1 MLYTYRDTY
10 SNIQIFLAWMKNKA
24 CLGKE
29 NKMSFLDD
37 VKDVLNDTKQRTEN
51 GAVGY
56 STSKHELLDMNF
68 AVPSYRK
75 KSEVQIKEDFTKAYF
90 ENPLLAVAW
99 IFYVR
104 DVRGGLGE
112 RRLFRVCMKQI
123 AETNTQLAIELLPLI
138 AEYGRFDDIFELLN
152 IDSTFDIAIA
162 KVVAEQFKAD
172 FDNMSAGKP
181 ISLLAKWLPTQN
193 CSNAVRKQRANF
205 IVSKLGLTPKDYRQT
220 VSAMR
225 KYLDVVETKI
235 SKNKWS
241 EIDYNTV
248 PSGANLKYNGAFL
261 KHDEDRRRAYLAAL
275 IRGDKDVKINS
286 STLYP
291 HDIVT
296 KYMNCNYWRS
306 DILNP
311 YDETLEQLWKNL
323 PNMIKDGSDT
333 LVVADGSYSMTCSVG
348 NGATTALNVA
358 NALAIYFSEHNK
370 GEFAN
375 KYITFSSRPQ
385 LVDFSKAKSLRD
397 KLQIALAHNECADTN
412 IEATFD
418 LILNTAVKNNYSQSD
433 IPSNIVIISDM
444 EFNMATYGRTDKAL
458 FETISDKFE
467 ANGYKMPRLVFW
479 NVNSRTNTIPIQQ
492 NDMGVILISGFSVN
506 LCNMV
511 LNGET
516 DPYVALVKE
525 ITKERYAPILE
536 IAHEVLDK

>member
-1 MLYTYRDTY
+1 
-10 SNIQIFLAWMKNKA
+10 MKNEA

-75 KSEVQIKEDFTKAYF
+75 KSESEIREDFTKAYF

-112 RRLFRVCMKQI
+112 RRLFRICMKFV

-138 AEYGRFDDIFELLN
+138 AEYGRFDDMFELIG
-152 IDSTFDIAIA
+152 IDSSLDTAIA
-162 KVVAEQFKAD
+162 EVVSEQFKAD
-172 FDNMSAGKP
+172 FDNMNAGLP

-205 IVSKLGLTPKDYRQT
+205 IISKLGLSSKEYRKT

-225 KYLDVVETKI
+225 KYLNVVETKI
-235 SKNKWS
+235 SKNEWS
-241 EIDYNTV
+241 EIDYNAV
-248 PSGANLKYNGAFL
+248 PSGANLKYNSAFL

-275 IRGDKDVKINS
+275 VRGDKDVKINS
-286 STLYP
+286 STLFP

-296 KYMNCNYWRS
+296 KYMSGSWYS
-306 DILNP
+306 TTVKS

-323 PNMIKDGSDT
+323 PNMVKEGSNT
-333 LVVADGSYSMTCSVG
+333 LVVADGSASMTCSVG
-348 NGATTALNVA
+348 NSSTTALNVA

-385 LVDFSKAKSLRD
+385 LVDFSNAKSLRD

-412 IEATFD
+412 IEATFN
-418 LILNTAVKNNYSQSD
+418 LILHTAVKNNYSQED
-433 IPSNIVIISDM
+433 MPSNIVIISDM
-444 EFNMATYGRTDKAL
+444 EFNCATYDRPNKAL

-467 ANGYKMPRLVFW
+467 AHGYKMPRLVFW

-492 NDMGVILISGFSVN
+492 NDMGVILIGGFSVN